1 MASDR
6 KKPDVNADEG
16 TKDSSRREDVNRQ
29 DKRPGPVGPA
39 TSALDEALASGTME
53 PDPETPSQTP
63 DK

>member
-1 MASDR
+1 MTSDR
-6 KKPDVNADEG
+6 SKPDVNADQG
-16 TKDSSRREDVNRQ
+16 TKDSSRREDANRQ

-63 DK
+63 EK